1 MTISRLRTIVTGIA
15 AAGLIAAVCSA
26 GAAQA
31 TSAAAAKPPAA
42 SRVSSDNGVPIAAKL
57 TRIISLSPTATE
69 MLFAIGAGRQVI
81 AVDDQ
86 SDYPANAPRT
96 SLSGYNLNIEAV
108 AAKRPDLVVL
118 SYDPTPNQTALSAF
132 ASLRIPVLMHEAA
145 FSLQDSYNQI
155 TELCAV
161 TGRTGAAARLVGSMK
176 SSIAGTIKSRK
187 ATKRITVF
195 HEIDN
200 TLYSATSDTFIGRV
214 YSDLGL
220 VNIADAAA
228 TADSYG
234 YPQLSSE
241 YVVKSNP
248 DIIILTDADYG
259 ESARSVAARPGW
271 RLIGA
276 VKNSRVYPVSASVS
290 SRWGPRIVEF
300 YISVGR
306 VVAAINKAR

>member
-1 MTISRLRTIVTGIA
+1 MKKTRFPAIVIAITAVGLIA
-15 AAGLIAAVCSA
+15 AAGSA

-31 TSAAAAKPPAA
+31 IAAAATPAA
-42 SRVSSDNGVPIAAKL
+42 VSAVKSDNGVPIAAKL
-57 TRIISLSPTATE
+57 SRIISLSPTATE

-86 SDYPANAPRT
+86 SDYPASAPRT

-108 AAKRPDLVVL
+108 AAKRPDLVVI
-118 SYDPTPNQTALSAF
+118 SYDPTPTQTALRAF
-132 ASLRIPVLMHEAA
+132 ASLHIPVLMHEAA
-145 FSLQDSYNQI
+145 NSLNDSYAQL
-155 TELCAV
+155 TELGAV
-161 TGRTGAAARLVGSMK
+161 TGRSGSAARLVGSMK
-176 SSIAGTIKSRK
+176 SSIAGTIKNRK

-214 YSDLGL
+214 YADLGL

-234 YPQLSSE
+234 YPQLSNE
-241 YVVKSNP
+241 YVLKSNP

-271 RLIGA
+271 RLTNA
-276 VKNSRVYPVSASVS
+276 VNNSRVYPVSASVS
-290 SRWGPRIVEF
+290 SRWGPRIVDF
-300 YISVGR
+300 YIAVSR
-306 VVAAINKAR
+306 VVAAVNKAR